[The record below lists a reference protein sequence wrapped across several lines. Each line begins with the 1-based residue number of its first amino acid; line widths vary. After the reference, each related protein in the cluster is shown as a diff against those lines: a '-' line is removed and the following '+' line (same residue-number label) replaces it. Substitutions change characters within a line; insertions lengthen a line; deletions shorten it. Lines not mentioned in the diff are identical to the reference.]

1 MKKITLIALSL
12 ASLTACKSND
22 INRVVNDGVDGAING
37 IFGSSGTV
45 VSASSSGSSND
56 YSVKKEKVWTHQA
69 TKTSRDYGSLAFVK
83 TAKNPS
89 GKTRLKFNECSH
101 PRIGKI
107 KCEGSLYEVSP
118 EGWLVKGDPIRF
130 GTHYYTDIVI
140 PAGQY
145 YIKLEGKDVSKE
157 VYATG
162 TIEIA
167 PFVTNYINVT
177 VQ

>member
-1 MKKITLIALSL
+1 MKRLTLIALSM

-45 VSASSSGSSND
+45 VSANSSGSSSD
-56 YSVKKEKVWTHQA
+56 YSVKKEKVWTHHA
-69 TKTSRDYGSLAFVK
+69 EKTARNYGSLAFVK
-83 TAKNPS
+83 TAKNPD
-89 GKTRLKFNECSH
+89 GKTRLKFNECKH
-101 PRIGKI
+101 PRIGNI
-107 KCEGSLYEVSP
+107 KCRGYLYEVSP
-118 EGWLVKGDPIRF
+118 EGWLVKGDTIHF
-130 GTHYYTDIVI
+130 GTNHYSDIVI

-145 YIKLEGKDVSKE
+145 YIKIEGKDVSKD